1 MQAQVD
7 EKDRQLQELRELNAE
22 LEDEIEVLAEGAGGG
37 GGARVAQ
44 LEDEL
49 ERLEQ
54 ALEGRGGGAGE
65 VGRLRREKRA
75 LQEERDELEEQVEEL
90 QAGAGAPT
98 GTGGGGDPAARA
110 AELEER
116 LRSLQLFGAM
126 NVPGAALPEP
136 GSSGFEAFRTGP
148 SEAELE
154 EMEREREDLED
165 ALTEA
170 EEVAAAVDSI
180 PGRRMRSRSQLESRR
195 PHSCRVPPPPPA
207 THPRRV
213 ARYSAQPERPALP
226 QEAGVLSPIRCGTL
240 HVHSGCWSV
249 RGRARWPRRRCLREQ
264 RVR

>member
-7 EKDRQLQELRELNAE
+7 DKDRQLQELRELNAE

-44 LEDEL
+44 LEDEV

-75 LQEERDELEEQVEEL
+75 LQEERDELEEQVEEQ

-148 SEAELE
+148 SEAF
-154 EMEREREDLED
+154 
-165 ALTEA
+165 A
-170 EEVAAAVDSI
+170 
-180 PGRRMRSRSQLESRR
+180 
-195 PHSCRVPPPPPA
+195 
-207 THPRRV
+207 
-213 ARYSAQPERPALP
+213 
-226 QEAGVLSPIRCGTL
+226 
-240 HVHSGCWSV
+240 
-249 RGRARWPRRRCLREQ
+249 RARPRPSWRRWSGSARTW
-264 RVR
+264 RTP

>member
-90 QAGAGAPT
+90 QAGAAQ
-98 GTGGGGDPAARA
+98 DVR
-110 AELEER
+110 
-116 LRSLQLFGAM
+116 Q
-126 NVPGAALPEP
+126 
-136 GSSGFEAFRTGP
+136 RT
-148 SEAELE
+148 L
-154 EMEREREDLED
+154 
-165 ALTEA
+165 
-170 EEVAAAVDSI
+170 
-180 PGRRMRSRSQLESRR
+180 
-195 PHSCRVPPPPPA
+195 
-207 THPRRV
+207 
-213 ARYSAQPERPALP
+213 
-226 QEAGVLSPIRCGTL
+226 
-240 HVHSGCWSV
+240 
-249 RGRARWPRRRCLREQ
+249 Q
-264 RVR
+264 RVSHLYSHASRWNPELRDGKSLKFILGLMRHFTLALDTVCTVH